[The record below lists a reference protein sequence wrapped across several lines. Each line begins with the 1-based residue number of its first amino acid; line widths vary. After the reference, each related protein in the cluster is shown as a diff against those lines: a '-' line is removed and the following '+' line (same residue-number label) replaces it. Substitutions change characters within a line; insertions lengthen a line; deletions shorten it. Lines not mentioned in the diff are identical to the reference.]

1 MLCSVVQLRVITHA
15 MQLLLAMQLN
25 IDVTDRWGAI
35 NGYYDVCPFFLVH
48 NEVQLVYLFLLIMAI
63 HNWQV
68 CWTVSKVA
76 KMHQL
81 ILGSV

>member
-63 HNWQV
+63 HNWQQFAG
-68 CWTVSKVA
+68 WYPR
-76 KMHQL
+76 
-81 ILGSV
+81 